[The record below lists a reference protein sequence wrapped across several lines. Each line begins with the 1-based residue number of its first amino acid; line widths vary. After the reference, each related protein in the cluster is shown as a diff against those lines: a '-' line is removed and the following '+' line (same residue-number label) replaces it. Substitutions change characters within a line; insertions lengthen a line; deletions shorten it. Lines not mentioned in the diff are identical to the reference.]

1 MSMDLVFGD
10 EPDFFDKIS
19 NHIGRM
25 GNDHVILAGDWNVI
39 LNMKL
44 DTRNYI
50 KKTWRIALEHG

>member
-1 MSMDLVFGD
+1 MDLVFGD